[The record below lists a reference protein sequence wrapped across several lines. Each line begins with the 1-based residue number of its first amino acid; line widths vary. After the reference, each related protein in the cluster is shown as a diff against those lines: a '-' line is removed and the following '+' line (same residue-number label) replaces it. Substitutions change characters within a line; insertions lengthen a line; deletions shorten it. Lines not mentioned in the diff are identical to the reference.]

1 MPLPAIAEIVET
13 AAVASEG
20 GPAAAVCVALEQG
33 LGEAIRAARP
43 DNAARL
49 SALNLEL
56 AGALATGEPLVV
68 KAWVERA
75 TRTLAFVS
83 ADVFAGQRRVA
94 TGGGVFELR

>member
-1 MPLPAIAEIVET
+1 MAAPTTSEIVET
-13 AAVASEG
+13 ASEAGPGAAASAVFAALEG
-20 GPAAAVCVALEQG
+20 GLTH
-33 LGEAIRAARP
+33 AIRTVRP

-56 AGALATGEPLVV
+56 AGAVAAGEPLTV

-83 ADVFAGQRRVA
+83 ADVFAGERRVA
-94 TGGGVFELR
+94 TGGGVFELS